1 MSTHNENKTA
11 IISGSSIGIGS
22 HIAESLINDGYNVVM
37 TYFKNKNKAEK
48 LEKKLKKIG
57 NVKLYKLDVSK
68 SSNVNSLVKN
78 SLKNF
83 PSIDLLINNA
93 GIHIDRNVSS
103 MDEIAW
109 NKVIETNLGGTFHFC
124 KSVLPQMRKQQYGR
138 IINIGSVVALTGS
151 KGASNYSASKAGIIG
166 FTKSFAREV
175 AAFGITVNT
184 IMPGFF
190 DEGMFYHL
198 DSKTRK
204 SIIKQIPSKR
214 LGQSHEIA
222 DLIKT
227 IIPSS
232 YLTCLLYTSPRPLDR
247 QKSRIPSS
255 A

>member
-11 IISGSSIGIGS
+11 IVSGSSIGIGS

-68 SSNVNSLVKN
+68 FSNVNSLVKN

-103 MDEIAW
+103 MDEISW

-166 FTKSFAREV
+166 FTKSFAKEV
-175 AAFGITVNT
+175 APFGITVNT
-184 IMPGFF
+184 IVPGFF
-190 DEGMFYHL
+190 DNGMFYHL
-198 DSKTRK
+198 DSKTRQ

-232 YLTCLLYTSPRPLDR
+232 YLTGQSFVLDGGY
-247 QKSRIPSS
+247 SI
-255 A
+255 